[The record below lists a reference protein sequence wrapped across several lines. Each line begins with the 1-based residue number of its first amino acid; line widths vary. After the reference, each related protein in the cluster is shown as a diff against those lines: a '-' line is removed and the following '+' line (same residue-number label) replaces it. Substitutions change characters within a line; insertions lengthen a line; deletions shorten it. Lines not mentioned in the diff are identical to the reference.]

1 MNISHYRE
9 KLDTFHCI
17 GKIVNSSQPVAA
29 KLEIH
34 YKNQKELKKEN
45 EKKNC
50 EKK

>member
-17 GKIVNSSQPVAA
+17 GKIVNSSQSADA

-34 YKNQKELKKEN
+34 YKNQKELKKELR
-45 EKKNC
+45 KK
-50 EKK
+50 